1 MAKSRKQRRFSY
13 VSVDVFTRRA
23 LEGNQLAVFLD
34 GRKLSSAEM
43 QSIAREMNF
52 SETTFILPQPAAT
65 EKKQGVKVRIFTPQE
80 ELPFAGHP
88 TLGTAY
94 VLRAK
99 NRRPE
104 VTLDLRAGKIPVRFE
119 NRVGAL
125 FGEMRQRQPEF
136 GAIHDRNA
144 IAAAIGLK
152 ADDLDPDL
160 PIETVSTGFPFCIVP
175 VRRLDVLKKL
185 QLQWSRAEAY
195 LNQSDARFFYLVS
208 RETEDPKATLHARM
222 IFYAGED
229 PATGSAAG
237 CAAAWMVAHGVLA
250 SGAQG
255 MIEQGIEAH
264 RPSQIFVRAD
274 RAGSKATN
282 VRVGGYV
289 VEVMRGELTL

>member
-1 MAKSRKQRRFSY
+1 MARATKRRFSY

-43 QSIAREMNF
+43 QRIARETNF

-65 EKKQGVKVRIFTPQE
+65 ETKQGVKVRIFTPQE

-94 VLRAK
+94 VLRGK
-99 NRRPE
+99 NRSPE
-104 VTLDLRAGKIPVRFE
+104 VTLDLRAGRIPVRFE
-119 NRVGAL
+119 NRAGAL
-125 FGEMRQRQPEF
+125 FGEMRQREPEF
-136 GAIHDRNA
+136 GKVHDGDA
-144 IAAAIGLK
+144 VAAAIGLK
-152 ADDLDPDL
+152 ADDLESDL
-160 PIETVSTGFPFCIVP
+160 PIQTVSTGFPFCIVP
-175 VRRLDVLKKL
+175 VRRLEVLRKL

-195 LNQSDARFFYLVS
+195 LKQSDARFFYLVS

-237 CAAAWMVAHGVLA
+237 CATAWMVAHGVLA
-250 SGAQG
+250 SGEQG
-255 MIEQGIEAH
+255 MIEQGIEAQ

-274 RAGSKATN
+274 RNGSKATN
-282 VRVGGYV
+282 VCVGGYV